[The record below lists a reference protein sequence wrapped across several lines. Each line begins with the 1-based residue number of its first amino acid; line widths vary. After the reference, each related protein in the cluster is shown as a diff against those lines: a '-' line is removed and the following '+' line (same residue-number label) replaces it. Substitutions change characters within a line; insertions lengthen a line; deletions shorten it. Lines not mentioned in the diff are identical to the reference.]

1 MKEFI
6 AKIGRFCENHVEKI
20 VLVLVGAVCVWL
32 FFTRVIFSP
41 NVMTIGRVGKAYT
54 PGQIDRHI
62 YDTKAQ
68 ELRAKLQ
75 QQKKGG
81 VGKTYAGKLDGP
93 IDKKDPVIA
102 GIIDRP
108 LPKGF
113 MGLFDSPLGFIN
125 ATLTTATP
133 GAATVARPTSNRKY
147 RLPLVPD
154 VTDVG
159 INLIRAAAYV
169 PLQEINLQTTYDKAA
184 VEPNDIDLVTVEGR
198 FDVAEL
204 YRRFQASFAGVDV
217 QKEEWRDPCMAKP
230 IFAAVQLERQEMS
243 EDGGWK
249 NWQPVPRARIEANR
263 ERFRVYEKTSDL
275 PAGGLGVR
283 LVQFKDD
290 TVASELL
297 QPEAYQIAS
306 AEEEWFPPSFY
317 GKFKD
322 LQRKVEAD
330 KRRDESEKNRKQT
343 TTTGTQR
350 DAMNRGG
357 QGGMYG
363 GTMQQG
369 GRAAPGSARGRG
381 MTGGVQGGDMY
392 GGQQGGRR
400 GGRAGNVTGPGGY
413 PGPGGQTRQG
423 RRGGPGG
430 DMYGDMYGPGGEMG
444 MRRKSS
450 TAEVY
455 FDFFPEMI
463 TFREDLSKRTKPLL
477 IWVFDDTVEPGKT
490 YQYRVRLGVFN
501 PVAGT
506 GQVVDRDLGK
516 KDQVILWSPYS
527 EITKPVEVQQRTYLF
542 ARDIQD
548 KTNTATVEV
557 ARYALG
563 YWRTESFQVKPGEAI
578 GKEMEPKKEDDRE
591 KQRAK
596 DRARMAG
603 GYGYPGGAGG
613 PDRIT
618 GPRGVP
624 PMGPGGMPG
633 MMPGMM
639 PTSPDQ
645 KNVPKT
651 INYNTGKVLVD
662 LVQVNDWGNAPNLR
676 PRLYYDMLYT
686 GDGTNLEHMPVSAAN
701 WPKDVATAYQYIQ
714 TEKRKEPQPFRA
726 FNKGGIRGRG
736 RGGRGGMEGGYEDMG
751 MYDEMGGYGDYG
763 GAYGGE
769 GMNPY

>member
-20 VLVLVGAVCVWL
+20 VLALVGAVCVWL
-32 FFTRVIFSP
+32 FFTRIIFSP
-41 NVMTIGRVGKAYT
+41 NVMMLGRTGKAYA
-54 PGQIDRHI
+54 PGQIDRTI
-62 YDTKAQ
+62 YDQKAQ

-81 VGKTYAGKLDGP
+81 AAKPYARRLDGP

-102 GIIDRP
+102 GLIDRP
-108 LPKGF
+108 LPQGF

-133 GAATVARPTSNRKY
+133 GAAAPTRVVSDRRY
-147 RLPLVPD
+147 RLPVVPE
-154 VTDVG
+154 VTSVG
-159 INLIRAAAYV
+159 VNLLRAAAYV
-169 PLQEINLQTTYDKAA
+169 PLQEINLQTTYDKVA
-184 VEPNDIDLVTVEGR
+184 VEPNDIDLVTVEAR

-217 QKEEWRDPCMAKP
+217 QKEEWRDPCLAKP
-230 IFAAVQLERQEMS
+230 IFAAVQLERQEVA
-243 EDGGWK
+243 EDGGWTT
-249 NWQPVPRARIEANR
+249 WQPVPRARIEANR
-263 ERFRVYEKTSDL
+263 DRFRVYERVGDL
-275 PAGGLGVR
+275 PPGGLGVR
-283 LVQFKDD
+283 LMQFKDD
-290 TVASELL
+290 TVTSELL

-343 TTTGTQR
+343 TTGTQR
-350 DAMNRGG
+350 DMVNRGG

-363 GTMQQG
+363 GGTTQG
-369 GRAAPGSARGRG
+369 GRAAPGSARGRNMPGG
-381 MTGGVQGGDMY
+381 MQGGDMY

-400 GGRAGNVTGPGGY
+400 GGRAGAMTGPGGY
-413 PGPGGQTRQG
+413 PGAGGQTRTG

-430 DMYGDMYGPGGEMG
+430 DMYGGDMYGMPGEMG

-450 TAEVY
+450 TNEVY
-455 FDFFPEMI
+455 FDFYPEMI
-463 TFREDLSKRTKPLL
+463 TYREDLSKRTKPLL

-501 PVAGT
+501 PVAGM
-506 GQVVDRDLGK
+506 GQVAQRDDSK

-542 ARDIQD
+542 AREVQD

-563 YWRTESFQVKPGEAI
+563 YWRTENFQVKPGESI
-578 GKEMEPKKEDDRE
+578 GKEMEPKKDEDKE
-591 KQRAK
+591 KRAK
-596 DRARMAG
+596 DRARMAA
-603 GYGYPGGAGG
+603 GYPGMGG
-613 PDRIT
+613 SDRIT
-618 GPRGVP
+618 SMRGMP
-624 PMGPGGMPG
+624 PMGPGPMPG
-633 MMPGMM
+633 LM

-645 KNVPKT
+645 QNVPKT
-651 INYNTGKVLVD
+651 VNYRTGKVLVD
-662 LVQVNDWGNAPNLR
+662 LVQVNDWVNAPNLR

-686 GDGTNLEHMPVSAAN
+686 GDGTNLEHMPVSASN
-701 WPKDVATAYQYIQ
+701 WPKDVAAAYQYIQ
-714 TEKRKEPQPFRA
+714 TEKRKEAQPFRA
-726 FNKGGIRGRG
+726 FNKGGMRGRG
-736 RGGRGGMEGGYEDMG
+736 RGGRGGMEGYEDMG
-751 MYDEMGGYGDYG
+751 MYDEMGGGYGDYG
-763 GAYGGE
+763 GYGGE

>member
-1 MKEFI
+1 MKDII
-6 AKIGRFCENHVEKI
+6 AKIGRFCENHIEKI
-20 VLVLVGAVCVWL
+20 VLVIVGAVCVWL

-41 NVMTIGRVGKAYT
+41 NVMMLGRTGKAYT
-54 PGQIDRHI
+54 PGQIDRQI
-62 YDTKAQ
+62 YEQKAQ

-81 VGKTYAGKLDGP
+81 AGKTYAKKLDGP
-93 IDKKDPVIA
+93 ISKTDPIIA
-102 GIIDRP
+102 GLIDRP

-113 MGLFDSPLGFIN
+113 LGLFDSPLSFIDV
-125 ATLTTATP
+125 TLGTTP
-133 GAATVARPTSNRKY
+133 AAVPLSQQYADRKY

-159 INLIRAAAYV
+159 VNLIRAAAYV
-169 PLQEINLQTTYDKAA
+169 PLQEVTLQTTYDKVA

-217 QKEEWRDPCMAKP
+217 QKEEWRDPCLAKP
-230 IFAAVQLERQEMS
+230 IFAAVQLERQELS
-243 EDGGWK
+243 EDGVWTA
-249 NWQPVPRARIEANR
+249 WQAVPRSRIEASR
-263 ERFRVYEKTSDL
+263 ERFRVYEKVSDL
-275 PAGGLGVR
+275 PPGGLGVR
-283 LVQFKDD
+283 LMQFKDD
-290 TVASELL
+290 TVTSELL

-322 LQRKVEAD
+322 LQRKVEAE

-343 TTTGTQR
+343 TTGTQR
-350 DAMNRGG
+350 DTMGRGG

-363 GTMQQG
+363 GTMQG
-369 GRAAPGSARGRG
+369 GRPAPGSARGRNLPGG
-381 MTGGVQGGDMY
+381 MQGGDMY

-400 GGRAGNVTGPGGY
+400 GRGGALTGPGGY
-413 PGPGGQTRQG
+413 PGTQTRSG

-430 DMYGDMYGPGGEMG
+430 DMYGDMYGMPGEMG
-444 MRRKSS
+444 RRKSS
-450 TAEVY
+450 TNEVY
-455 FDFFPEMI
+455 FDFYPEMI

-477 IWVFDDTVEPGKT
+477 VWVFDDTVEPGKT
-490 YQYRVRLGVFN
+490 YQYRVRVGVFN

-506 GQVVDRDLGK
+506 GQVVDRDVDK

-527 EITKPVEVQQRTYLF
+527 EITQPVEVQKMTYLF
-542 ARDIQD
+542 ARDVQD

-563 YWRTESFQVKPGEAI
+563 YWRTENFLVKPGETI
-578 GKEMEPKKEDDRE
+578 GKEMEPKKEDDRD
-591 KQRAK
+591 KRAK
-596 DRARMAG
+596 DRARMTA
-603 GYGYPGGAGG
+603 GYGYPGGS
-613 PDRIT
+613 DRIT
-618 GPRGVP
+618 GTRGMP

-633 MMPGMM
+633 YGA

-645 KNVPKT
+645 QNVPKT
-651 INYNTGKVLVD
+651 INYKTGKVLVD
-662 LVQVNDWGNAPNLR
+662 LVQVNDWGNTPNLR

-686 GDGTNLEHMPVSAAN
+686 GDGTTLEHMPVSAAN
-701 WPKDVATAYQYIQ
+701 WPRDVAAAYQYIQ

-726 FNKGGIRGRG
+726 FNKGGMRGRRG
-736 RGGRGGMEGGYEDMG
+736 PGGRGGMEGGYEDMG

-769 GMNPY
+769 GMYPY

>member
-1 MKEFI
+1 MKDLI
-6 AKIGRFCENHVEKI
+6 ANIGHFCENHVEKI

-41 NVMTIGRVGKAYT
+41 NVMMLGRTGKAYT
-54 PGQIDRHI
+54 PGQIDRQI
-62 YDTKAQ
+62 YEQKAQ

-81 VGKTYAGKLDGP
+81 VGRTYAKKLDGP
-93 IDKKDPVIA
+93 IDAKDPVID
-102 GIIDRP
+102 GVIKRP

-113 MGLFDSPLGFIN
+113 LGLFDSPLSFLN

-133 GAATVARPTSNRKY
+133 GAAAVARADSDRKY

-159 INLIRAAAYV
+159 VNLIRAAAYV
-169 PLQEINLQTTYDKAA
+169 PLQEVTLQTTYDKAA
-184 VEPNDIDLVTVEGR
+184 VEPNDVDLVTVEGR

-230 IFAAVQLERQEMS
+230 IFAAVQLERQEFA
-243 EDGGWK
+243 EDGGWTA
-249 NWQPVPRARIEANR
+249 WQPVPRSRVEASR
-263 ERFRVYEKTSDL
+263 ERFRVYEKVSDL
-275 PAGGLGVR
+275 PPGGLGVR
-283 LVQFKDD
+283 LMQFKDD
-290 TVASELL
+290 TVTSELL

-322 LQRKVEAD
+322 LQRKVEAE
-330 KRRDESEKNRKQT
+330 KRRDETEKNRKQ

-350 DAMNRGG
+350 DAMTRGA

-369 GRAAPGSARGRG
+369 GRGAPGSARGRNQPGG
-381 MTGGVQGGDMY
+381 MQGGDMY
-392 GGQQGGRR
+392 GGQMGGRR
-400 GGRAGNVTGPGGY
+400 GRAGAMTGPGGY
-413 PGPGGQTRQG
+413 PGPGGQTRTG

-430 DMYGDMYGPGGEMG
+430 DMYGDMYGMPGEMG
-444 MRRKSS
+444 MRRRSS
-450 TAEVY
+450 TNEVY

-477 IWVFDDTVEPGKT
+477 VWVFDDTVEPGKS
-490 YQYRVRLGVFN
+490 YQYRVRVGVFN

-506 GQVVDRDLGK
+506 GQIVDRDSDK

-542 ARDIQD
+542 ARDVQD

-563 YWRTESFQVKPGEAI
+563 YWRTENFQVRPGEAI

-591 KQRAK
+591 KRLK
-596 DRARMAG
+596 DRARMTA
-603 GYGYPGGAGG
+603 GYGYPGAGS
-613 PDRIT
+613 DRIT
-618 GPRGVP
+618 GMRGMP

-633 MMPGMM
+633 YGV

-645 KNVPKT
+645 QNVPKT
-651 INYNTGKVLVD
+651 INYRTGKVLVD

-686 GDGTNLEHMPVSAAN
+686 GDGTKIEHMPVSASN
-701 WPKDVATAYQYIQ
+701 WPRDVAAAYQYIQ
-714 TEKRKEPQPFRA
+714 TEKRREPQSFRA
-726 FNKGGIRGRG
+726 FNKGGMRGRARPG
-736 RGGRGGMEGGYEDMG
+736 PGGMEGYEDMG
-751 MYDEMGGYGDYG
+751 MYGDYGDYG
-763 GAYGGE
+763 GYGGE
-769 GMNPY
+769 GMYPY